1 MVKIQY
7 TDMISFIRSIDK
19 LKSLRL
25 AYQRSFKH
33 TDIHLYGESGLLTNW
48 ACVESFYRKY
58 LIGIDLFD
66 RIVQMVL
73 QDIEEIN
80 EQDLD
85 NGYIPKDDYRDLVLS
100 ICSYI
105 EKLDLFVSNYFSGST
120 LLQFINLTFNT
131 DSLMFNVQYYYS
143 DIVWEFIPDHSK
155 QDIREGARGLIVST
169 PTSSAFMF
177 LRGLE
182 GCLRKLCEKLKYP
195 YPTNK
200 LTFGSA
206 IQFLEKYYSE
216 RDDDRII
223 RQISF

>member
-1 MVKIQY
+1 
-7 TDMISFIRSIDK
+7 
-19 LKSLRL
+19 
-25 AYQRSFKH
+25 
-33 TDIHLYGESGLLTNW
+33 
-48 ACVESFYRKY
+48 
-58 LIGIDLFD
+58 
-66 RIVQMVL
+66 MVL

-223 RQISF
+223 RQISFLRYIKDEFRNPSAHPEKTFTKDEAEQLFQVVNVAIYRIYELYLDCVEHFVVGEE